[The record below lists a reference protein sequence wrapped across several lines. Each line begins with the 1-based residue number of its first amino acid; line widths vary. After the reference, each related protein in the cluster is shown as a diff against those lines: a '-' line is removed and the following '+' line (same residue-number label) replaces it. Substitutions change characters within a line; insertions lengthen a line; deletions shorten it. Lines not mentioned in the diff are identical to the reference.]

1 MVLGDLTNQI
11 IEQCVQEIHKKGNRE
26 KIRLYIL
33 DPAAKYI
40 RDYIK
45 PYLIAL
51 IIILLFILG
60 LLLKVLSLLTKQQ
73 LF

>member
-11 IEQCVQEIHKKGNRE
+11 IEQCVQEIHKKPNRE

-33 DPAAKYI
+33 DPAAQYI

-51 IIILLFILG
+51 ILILFFILGILFKILFILM
-60 LLLKVLSLLTKQQ
+60 KSHSS
-73 LF
+73 

>member
-1 MVLGDLTNQI
+1 MVLEDITTQI
-11 IEQCVQEIHKKGNRE
+11 IEQCIKEIHKQGNRE

-60 LLLKVLSLLTKQQ
+60 LLLKVLSVLMNQN